1 MRLVLARL
9 LFNFDIEATPAVQG
23 WLNQKVHILWMKQ
36 PLWIKLRPR
45 DVQLRP
51 QVLALAEADASKTEE
66 AKGMVY

>member
-23 WLNQKVHILWMKQ
+23 WTNQKVHLLWMKP
-36 PLWIKLRPR
+36 PLMIKLRPR

-51 QVLALAEADASKTEE
+51 QVVALAETDAAKSEE
-66 AKGMVY
+66 AKGTVY